1 MVFLAGDNDLQ
12 DYALKDLHELK
23 LHGSSN
29 EVAVVAQYDRRADNL
44 TRRFYLRQGTQ
55 HSQDVVAELPESNT
69 GDPATLLDFITW
81 AASSYPA
88 RHYALILWGHGTGWK
103 DDDIYQAAQRQG
115 LDGRLANSSLIS
127 TVRGNARRAVFRS
140 SLDNLVRIAI
150 ERAIA
155 FDDSASDF
163 LDNLELQR
171 VLESACDRLGQRIDI
186 LGFDACL
193 MSMLEVHYQL
203 RRACQVVIGSQEIE
217 PSGGWPYD
225 PILAKLQQQPDMTAE
240 ELARKIVDE
249 YVDHYKSLDARLA
262 VTQAAVQPDKT
273 QALIH
278 RIQNFSRIL
287 ASAATQPA
295 LLPQLFN
302 ALRLSQS
309 FTERDYIDLVSFCK
323 TLSKEETQST
333 EAGSLAAASRE
344 VVEQITGLNS
354 PLLASRSN
362 GSQVSDA
369 HGISIYLPT
378 KNISGIYSD
387 LDFAK
392 DTQWGDFLSAFIK
405 PPRMN

>member
-23 LHGSSN
+23 LHGSSD

-55 HSQDVVAELPESNT
+55 PSQDVVAELPESNT

-115 LDGRLANSSLIS
+115 LDGRLADSSLIS

-171 VLESACDRLGQRIDI
+171 VLETACDRLGQPIDI

-225 PILAKLQQQPDMTAE
+225 AILAELQQQPDMTTE

-262 VTQAAVQPDKT
+262 VTQAAVQPEKT

-323 TLSKEETQST
+323 KLSKKETHST
-333 EAGSLAAASRE
+333 EAGLLAAAAQE
-344 VVEQITGLNS
+344 VLEQITGLNS

-405 PPRMN
+405 PPQMN

>member
-1 MVFLAGDNDLQ
+1 ML
-12 DYALKDLHELK
+12 LKTCMSLK
-23 LHGSSN
+23 LHGSSD

-44 TRRFYLRQGTQ
+44 TRRFYLRQDTQ
-55 HSQDVVAELPESNT
+55 PSQDVVAELPESNT

-171 VLESACDRLGQRIDI
+171 VLESACDRLGQPIDI

-225 PILAKLQQQPDMTAE
+225 AILAKLQQQPDMTAE

-278 RIQNFSRIL
+278 RIQNFSRIFCF
-287 ASAATQPA
+287 SSYPA
-295 LLPQLFN
+295 C
-302 ALRLSQS
+302 
-309 FTERDYIDLVSFCK
+309 T
-323 TLSKEETQST
+323 ST
-333 EAGSLAAASRE
+333 
-344 VVEQITGLNS
+344 
-354 PLLASRSN
+354 
-362 GSQVSDA
+362 
-369 HGISIYLPT
+369 
-378 KNISGIYSD
+378 
-387 LDFAK
+387 
-392 DTQWGDFLSAFIK
+392 SAFQCSAPFPILYRARLYR
-405 PPRMN
+405 PS